1 MKKFLKYFTLLF
13 FALTVL
19 SSCDKNDEPDPYPSD
34 QVKGCYVVN
43 YGSYGKGG
51 ASISKYDYTTA
62 TMTNS
67 YYKTQNSGLDLLSNI
82 QYAYSVNDDVFLL
95 GNSPDQ
101 VITVDPLF
109 VQAKNGVTDQ
119 IAKPRAC
126 VASGDYLYVSCWGT
140 NPNWST
146 MPDTY
151 IAKYNIKT
159 RIVEKKISLPGGP
172 EGLEIANGKLYG
184 ALNYKKAVAVINLST
199 EAITYIETP
208 AVTSYFIKDNSGNLY
223 VSLISTYSDYSAST
237 GLGYINTSTD
247 KLATTYTLANVSTE
261 YASIM
266 AANNDKSKIYMVTGG
281 YDASY
286 TKYTGAV
293 SVFDIATKT
302 FSAQPLISNI
312 SGLRGLTV
320 NPQDGNI
327 YLFTGESVISA
338 GLMKIYK
345 PSGEFVKQESVGASP
360 SMAIFLE

>member
-13 FALTVL
+13 FALAVL

-34 QVKGCYVVN
+34 QVVGCYVVN

-51 ASISKYDYTTA
+51 ASISRYNYTTGIL
-62 TMTNS
+62 TNS
-67 YYKTQNSGLDLLSNI
+67 YYKTQNAGLDLLSNI
-82 QYAYSVNDDVFLL
+82 QYAYNVNDDVFLL

-126 VASGDYLYVSCWGT
+126 VASGDYLYVSCWGS
-140 NPNWST
+140 NPDWSA
-146 MPDTY
+146 MADTY
-151 IAKYNIKT
+151 IAKYNMKT
-159 RIVEKKISLPGGP
+159 RTVEKKISLPGGP
-172 EGLEIANGKLYG
+172 EGVEIANGKLYA
-184 ALNYKKAVAVINLST
+184 ALNYKKDVAVINLST

-208 AVTSYFIKDNSGNLY
+208 AVASYFVKDNSENLY
-223 VSLISTYSDYSAST
+223 VSLIDSYSTPSKTT

-266 AANNDKSKIYMVTGG
+266 AANSDKSKIYVITSA
-281 YDASY
+281 YDANWNL
-286 TKYTGAV
+286 TGAV
-293 SVFDIATKT
+293 SVFDVATKT
-302 FSAQPLISNI
+302 FSAQSLISNI
-312 SGLRGLTV
+312 SGPKGLTV
-320 NPQDGNI
+320 NPSDGNI
-327 YLFTGESVISA
+327 YLFTGESVTGA